1 MCGCSAADALTLLYS
16 KVGRLWM
23 VACLLDC
30 FACLPGWLTVV
41 VVWCDE
47 VESGVELNP
56 ESMRVREYRKKD
68 AIVRRGKEK
77 VMSVGRS
84 VGRTG

>member
-1 MCGCSAADALTLLYS
+1 MDG
-16 KVGRLWM
+16 
-23 VACLLDC
+23 CLL
-30 FACLPGWLTVV
+30 AKLLCLPGWLTVV

-56 ESMRVREYRKKD
+56 ESMRVRECRKKD